1 MGDEERRKRRLKYQE
16 EVRNLQRHQVPL
28 RLLIEM
34 ADKPK
39 AHYFDRLL
47 GPMVYPSYIPPGV
60 SCNVEYY
67 TMSLKNADFYS
78 RRDQLRYR

>member
-39 AHYFDRLL
+39 AHYF
-47 GPMVYPSYIPPGV
+47 V
-60 SCNVEYY
+60 SMISGKV
-67 TMSLKNADFYS
+67 
-78 RRDQLRYR
+78 